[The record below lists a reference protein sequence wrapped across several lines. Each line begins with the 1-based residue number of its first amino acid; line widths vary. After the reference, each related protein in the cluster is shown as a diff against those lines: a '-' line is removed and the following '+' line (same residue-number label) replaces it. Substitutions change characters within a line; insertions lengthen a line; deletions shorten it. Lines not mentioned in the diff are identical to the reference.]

1 MLYVFSA
8 CVLGHF
14 AGSVSSG
21 RGEASSLG
29 DFYKKKVNLER
40 LCGTSLIAP
49 PFTWYI
55 FLFQVGRD
63 DVEDMSQL
71 FPRNNNELVQ
81 CSGKHKIIGILCGGR
96 LLPSVLI
103 DPFQWESAC

>member
-1 MLYVFSA
+1 MWDFTHCSTLYLV
-8 CVLGHF
+8 
-14 AGSVSSG
+14 
-21 RGEASSLG
+21 
-29 DFYKKKVNLER
+29 Y
-40 LCGTSLIAP
+40 
-49 PFTWYI
+49 

-63 DVEDMSQL
+63 DIEDMSQL

-103 DPFQWESAC
+103 DPFQ